1 MIPHLALLLLLSQ
14 GQPGPTAEARTATGG
29 DVVSV
34 TPVNA
39 VDHARAH
46 AVLSS
51 VLQDR
56 RFATARANDWR
67 AMMWRRGTAWVQRL
81 WNASVGKRIGARTL
95 ADALAWILAFGA
107 AFALAAWLNGVS
119 RRRRRGGPAALAPA
133 VRRRSG
139 RELALEAD
147 ALVRAGR
154 FRDAVRVAY
163 RAAVQRLEDEGTWH
177 GDAARTPRE
186 YLRLLP
192 PAHRRRASL
201 VRLTHIFERA
211 WYGRGPASAAD
222 GAEILTCLADLECL
236 PRDHAI

>member
-1 MIPHLALLLLLSQ
+1 VIPSLVLLLLLSY
-14 GQPGPTAEARTATGG
+14 GQPGPTGDARTATGG
-29 DVVSV
+29 HVVSV
-34 TPVNA
+34 TPVNV

-46 AVLSS
+46 AVLAS

-56 RFATARANDWR
+56 RFATARAIDWR
-67 AMMWRRGTAWVQRL
+67 AMMWRRAKAWLQRL
-81 WNASVGKRIGARTL
+81 WNASGGKRIGERTL
-95 ADALAWILAFGA
+95 GDVLAWILAFGA
-107 AFALAAWLNGVS
+107 ALGLAAWLFNVS
-119 RRRRRGGPAALAPA
+119 RRRREGPAALAPSA
-133 VRRRSG
+133 VPRPGG

-154 FRDAVRVAY
+154 FRDAIRVAY
-163 RAAVQRLEDEGTWH
+163 RAAVQRLEDEGTWR

-201 VRLTHIFERA
+201 VRLTHLFERA

-222 GAEILTCLADLECL
+222 GAEILCCLADLECL